1 MKPLRIVVAGGGT
14 GGHLYPGIAVA
25 RELLRRE
32 PSAQISF
39 AGTARGIE
47 SRVIPRE
54 GFQLDLLRSAGL
66 RGASLLAYARGL
78 ALIPMGLAD
87 AWRILSRRTPDV
99 VIGVGGYSSGPVVL
113 AAVLRRIPTLLLEQ
127 NAVPGLT
134 NRTLAHVV
142 DAAAVTFEETVV
154 YFGRR
159 GFVTGNPV
167 RAEFLEKPVETDT
180 SGAGPSTFRQA
191 QDRPEQ
197 SRGATPSGSPRAAS
211 GGGRAPRVLIFGGSQ
226 GAHAINVAMVEA
238 ASKLAAHVGGL
249 AITHQTG
256 ERDLELVRDGYRRAG
271 LEARVEPFLF
281 TMDREIK
288 GADFVVCRAG
298 ATTLAELTAA
308 GKPALLIP
316 LPTAADDHQRKN
328 AEVLARAGAAEVLEQ
343 RSLTGLGLAERIL
356 ALANDPSRRE
366 AMGRAAKTL
375 ARPHA
380 ARAIADKV
388 LILAGR

>member
-32 PSAQISF
+32 PDAQISF

-54 GFQLDLLRSAGL
+54 GFPLDVLRSVGL
-66 RGASLLAYARGL
+66 RGASALAYARGL
-78 ALIPMGLAD
+78 ALIPLGLAD
-87 AWRILSRRTPDV
+87 AWRILSRRKPDV

-134 NRTLAHVV
+134 NRSLAHLV
-142 DAAAVTFEETVV
+142 DAAAVTFEETVA

-167 RAEFLEKPVETDT
+167 RAEFLDERAEPDET
-180 SGAGPSTFRQA
+180 SAA
-191 QDRPEQ
+191 
-197 SRGATPSGSPRAAS
+197 RG
-211 GGGRAPRVLIFGGSQ
+211 APRVLIFGGSQ
-226 GAHAINVAMVEA
+226 GAHAINMAMVEA
-238 ASKLAAHVGGL
+238 APKLAAHRGGL

-256 ERDLELVRDGYRRAG
+256 ERDLALVRDEYRRAG

-288 GADFVVCRAG
+288 RADLVVSRAG

-308 GKPALLIP
+308 GKPAVLIP

-328 AEVLARAGAAEVLEQ
+328 AEVLARAGAAEVIDQ
-343 RSLTGLGLAERIL
+343 RTLTGGQLADRIF
-356 ALANDPSRRE
+356 ALAADAARRN
-366 AMGRAAKTL
+366 AMGRAARTL
-375 ARPHA
+375 ARPDA
-380 ARAIADKV
+380 ARAIADRV
-388 LILAGR
+388 LALARR